1 MKLPGGTIRVL
12 VEGLRRAR
20 IESYLDTE
28 DFFQVEVSEAV
39 EDVQATPAV
48 EAYKRN
54 MVEAFEKWAKL
65 SKKIPPETLVS
76 VLSINESGRLA
87 DLIASHLA
95 LKLEDKQMLLEAL
108 DVEERLEKLCDI
120 LARELEILELEKK
133 ISGQVRK
140 QMEKTQK
147 EYYLREQMKA
157 IQKELGDKDER
168 MAEVEEYRRR
178 LAALELPKETADK
191 IAKEIDRL
199 EKMPSM
205 TAETAVLRNYL
216 DWVLVLPW
224 KEETEDL
231 LDITAAETILN
242 EDHYGLEKVKE
253 RILEYLSV
261 RQLTE
266 SMKGPILCL
275 VGPPGV
281 GKTSL
286 ARSVARSLGRK
297 FVRISLGG
305 VRDEAEIRGHRRTYV
320 GALPGRIIQGMRTA
334 GSKNPVFLLDEIDKM
349 NADFR
354 GDPSSALLEVLDPE
368 QNNTFSDHYV
378 ELPFDLSKVLWM
390 VTANVLHS
398 IPRPLLDRMEVI
410 HLAGYTEEEK
420 LEIAKQ
426 YLLSKQLKEN
436 GLKPSKLNVP
446 EKVLVSIMSAPLS
459 R

>member
-1 MKLPGGTIRVL
+1 MNNAEIFNAKRTLPLLPLRGILVFPYMIIHLDVGREKSVKALEAAMLAERQIVLATQMDAQIDTPTPEEIYRCGTVAEIKQLLKLPGGTIRVL

-20 IESYLDTE
+20 IEAYLETE

-231 LDITAAETILN
+231 
-242 EDHYGLEKVKE
+242 
-253 RILEYLSV
+253 
-261 RQLTE
+261 
-266 SMKGPILCL
+266 
-275 VGPPGV
+275 
-281 GKTSL
+281 
-286 ARSVARSLGRK
+286 
-297 FVRISLGG
+297 
-305 VRDEAEIRGHRRTYV
+305 
-320 GALPGRIIQGMRTA
+320 
-334 GSKNPVFLLDEIDKM
+334 
-349 NADFR
+349 
-354 GDPSSALLEVLDPE
+354 
-368 QNNTFSDHYV
+368 
-378 ELPFDLSKVLWM
+378 
-390 VTANVLHS
+390 
-398 IPRPLLDRMEVI
+398 
-410 HLAGYTEEEK
+410 
-420 LEIAKQ
+420 
-426 YLLSKQLKEN
+426 
-436 GLKPSKLNVP
+436 
-446 EKVLVSIMSAPLS
+446 
-459 R
+459 